1 MGTVVD
7 AQKKKIEDCLGAF
20 WDEMAIEL
28 GGDAEDTASL
38 IEAPLDSLTA
48 VEVLVAVDKIM
59 NRKIPAETVIQKGG
73 YNSREQFIEDL
84 TAKILGFANENPEAA
99 GNGA

>member
-1 MGTVVD
+1 METVVD
-7 AQKKKIEDCLGAF
+7 VQKQKIEECLGSF

-28 GGDAEDTASL
+28 GEDPSNTSAL

-48 VEVLVAVDKIM
+48 VEVLVTVDKIL
-59 NRKIPAETVIQKGG
+59 NLKVPAETVIQKGG

-84 TAKILGFANENPEAA
+84 TAKILGFVSENPKEAR
-99 GNGA
+99 ND